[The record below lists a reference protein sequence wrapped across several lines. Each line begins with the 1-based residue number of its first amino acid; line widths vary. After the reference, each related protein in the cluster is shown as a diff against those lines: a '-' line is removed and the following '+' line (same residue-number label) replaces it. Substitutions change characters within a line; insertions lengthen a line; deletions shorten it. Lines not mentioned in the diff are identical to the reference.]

1 MSDWSFGWLAGS
13 KTYLI
18 DLSRLTGAYK
28 KFQMIFF
35 PLLNTFVRLPWIFH
49 LPDISCCVQ
58 TPAVEQTPLLGLLNL
73 DEFRLLREV
82 KYHLSAINKFPE
94 QEQELSLPDVC
105 LCLILLKRPH
115 AHAVLEIIII
125 PSTAATVAAHAVM
138 WFRPVEVSLG

>member
-1 MSDWSFGWLAGS
+1 MNLPFAG
-13 KTYLI
+13 YLV
-18 DLSRLTGAYK
+18 LRSGA
-28 KFQMIFF
+28 
-35 PLLNTFVRLPWIFH
+35 
-49 LPDISCCVQ
+49 CCR
-58 TPAVEQTPLLGLLNL
+58 TDPALGFCEAGLLNL

-138 WFRPVEVSLG
+138 